1 LIIDILKARRDE
13 LLRPLQV
20 VCGIVERRHTLP
32 VLANVLISTGGDG
45 IRFRSTDL
53 DLELVASEAIEAN
66 GASPEVLVNARKL
79 LDVVRAM
86 PDTELSLAVS
96 DKHLLVR
103 SQSSRIQL
111 QLANLEDYP
120 LTRFDEDNVRQV
132 SVNAGDLKSLLY
144 SIHFAMGD
152 NDVRYFLNG
161 ALLTTGPRLTAVAID
176 GHRLAT
182 ASISLAGE
190 TTPGEMIVPRK
201 AALELIRLLPDDA
214 SPVKIEISTRY
225 AKFAFANIAFTCKL
239 IEGRYPDYRRVVPTR
254 FEAAFSV
261 DRQALLA
268 CLQRAVILTY
278 ERFRAIR
285 CIADGGRLTIC
296 ASNTENEE
304 SVEAMEIDYSGK
316 RVELSFNIRYL
327 LDVATTLKTD
337 RLHVQFS
344 TTHLG
349 ALICA
354 PGRDDFQYVV
364 MALRN

>member
-32 VLANVLISTGGDG
+32 VLANVLISTGDDG

-96 DKHLLVR
+96 EKHLLVR

-120 LTRFDEDNVRQV
+120 LTRFDDDNVRQV
-132 SVNAGDLKSLLY
+132 SVSAGELKSLLH

-182 ASISLAGE
+182 ASISLEGE

-214 SPVKIEISTRY
+214 STVKIEISTRY

-239 IEGRYPDYRRVVPTR
+239 IEGRYPDYRRVVPNR

-327 LDVATTLKTD
+327 LDVANTLKTD

-354 PGRDDFQYVV
+354 PERDDFQYVV